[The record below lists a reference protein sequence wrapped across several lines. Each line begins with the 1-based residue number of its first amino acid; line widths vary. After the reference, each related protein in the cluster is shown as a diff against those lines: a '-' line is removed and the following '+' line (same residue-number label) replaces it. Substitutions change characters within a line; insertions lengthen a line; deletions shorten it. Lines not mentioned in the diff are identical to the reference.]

1 MTPRNKLKEVRV
13 RSIVDDYISDYYEKS
28 SSNLV
33 GFKQFTTSDGSKFYP
48 AGATVGN
55 ITPGIYDIQVD
66 GMKGIFFQKI
76 NVKTDGLLRFPE
88 TNSEAVI
95 DEISKFWEREE
106 NFKKYKLNYRRG
118 LFLYGPPGCHAAG
131 TKIIM
136 YDGSVKK
143 VEEIKVGELLM
154 GPDSKPRKVL
164 ELCRGRDL
172 MYQIEPV
179 KGDSFVVNGH
189 HILNLVRSRTKDN
202 RFPPFMNVS
211 VNDYIK
217 LTKCSQDCLKLHRS
231 KLIEFKDDQNPLPI
245 DPYFL
250 GIWLGDGTQGNTQIT
265 TADQEIKD
273 FIYCFARSMDLS
285 VTESKKT
292 NSSTCFSCTIVGD
305 GSKNGNLLRSKMKK
319 MGVLDNK
326 IIPQQ
331 YLLSSKENRLKLL
344 AGIVDTDGGY
354 CVASWRDNQKFKK
367 LGYKGFFEIIQKRE
381 ELSFQIVSLA
391 RSLGFGV
398 SIKKTT
404 KRIVKNNFS
413 GEYWRISIF
422 GNIEQIPVKLNR
434 KKALAGK
441 PNKDPL
447 RTGIK
452 SIKFVGKDDYY
463 GFTLSGDHLYI
474 TDDYI
479 IHHNSGKSST
489 IQLICEDVI
498 NRKGVVFKFVSPG
511 IFSDGVRVFRE
522 IQPNTPIVVLMED
535 IDSIIDSFNE
545 SEVLNILD
553 GVDQISKVV
562 YLATSNYPERLG
574 QRLLN
579 RPSRF
584 DKRFKMGHPKRNSRK
599 AYFDH
604 LIDDDTKKEY
614 QIDIEK
620 WVEDTDNMSIA
631 HLKELFIAVCI
642 LGNSYEESIETLK
655 SMMEYN
661 PRSDE
666 DNIGKIGFNK

>member
-13 RSIVDDYISDYYEKS
+13 RSVVDDYISDYYEKS

-118 LFLYGPPGCHAAG
+118 LFLYGPPG
-131 TKIIM
+131 
-136 YDGSVKK
+136 
-143 VEEIKVGELLM
+143 
-154 GPDSKPRKVL
+154 
-164 ELCRGRDL
+164 
-172 MYQIEPV
+172 
-179 KGDSFVVNGH
+179 
-189 HILNLVRSRTKDN
+189 
-202 RFPPFMNVS
+202 
-211 VNDYIK
+211 
-217 LTKCSQDCLKLHRS
+217 
-231 KLIEFKDDQNPLPI
+231 
-245 DPYFL
+245 
-250 GIWLGDGTQGNTQIT
+250 
-265 TADQEIKD
+265 
-273 FIYCFARSMDLS
+273 
-285 VTESKKT
+285 
-292 NSSTCFSCTIVGD
+292 
-305 GSKNGNLLRSKMKK
+305 
-319 MGVLDNK
+319 
-326 IIPQQ
+326 
-331 YLLSSKENRLKLL
+331 
-344 AGIVDTDGGY
+344 
-354 CVASWRDNQKFKK
+354 
-367 LGYKGFFEIIQKRE
+367 
-381 ELSFQIVSLA
+381 
-391 RSLGFGV
+391 
-398 SIKKTT
+398 
-404 KRIVKNNFS
+404 
-413 GEYWRISIF
+413 
-422 GNIEQIPVKLNR
+422 
-434 KKALAGK
+434 
-441 PNKDPL
+441 
-447 RTGIK
+447 
-452 SIKFVGKDDYY
+452 
-463 GFTLSGDHLYI
+463 
-474 TDDYI
+474 
-479 IHHNSGKSST
+479 SGKSST

-522 IQPNTPIVVLMED
+522 IQPDTPIVVLMED

-584 DKRFKMGHPKRNSRK
+584 DKRFKMDHPKRNSRK

-604 LIDDDTKKEY
+604 LIDEDTKKEY

-620 WVEDTDNMSIA
+620 WVEDTDDMSIA

-655 SMMEYN
+655 SMMEYI

>member
-13 RSIVDDYISDYYEKS
+13 RSVVDDYISDYYEKS
-28 SSNLV
+28 SFNLV

-118 LFLYGPPGCHAAG
+118 LFLYGPPG
-131 TKIIM
+131 
-136 YDGSVKK
+136 
-143 VEEIKVGELLM
+143 
-154 GPDSKPRKVL
+154 
-164 ELCRGRDL
+164 
-172 MYQIEPV
+172 
-179 KGDSFVVNGH
+179 
-189 HILNLVRSRTKDN
+189 
-202 RFPPFMNVS
+202 
-211 VNDYIK
+211 
-217 LTKCSQDCLKLHRS
+217 
-231 KLIEFKDDQNPLPI
+231 
-245 DPYFL
+245 
-250 GIWLGDGTQGNTQIT
+250 
-265 TADQEIKD
+265 
-273 FIYCFARSMDLS
+273 
-285 VTESKKT
+285 
-292 NSSTCFSCTIVGD
+292 
-305 GSKNGNLLRSKMKK
+305 
-319 MGVLDNK
+319 
-326 IIPQQ
+326 
-331 YLLSSKENRLKLL
+331 
-344 AGIVDTDGGY
+344 
-354 CVASWRDNQKFKK
+354 
-367 LGYKGFFEIIQKRE
+367 
-381 ELSFQIVSLA
+381 
-391 RSLGFGV
+391 
-398 SIKKTT
+398 
-404 KRIVKNNFS
+404 
-413 GEYWRISIF
+413 
-422 GNIEQIPVKLNR
+422 
-434 KKALAGK
+434 
-441 PNKDPL
+441 
-447 RTGIK
+447 
-452 SIKFVGKDDYY
+452 
-463 GFTLSGDHLYI
+463 
-474 TDDYI
+474 
-479 IHHNSGKSST
+479 SGKSST

-498 NRKGVVFKFVSPG
+498 KRKGVVFKFVSPG

-522 IQPNTPIVVLMED
+522 IQPDTPIVVLMED

-584 DKRFKMGHPKRNSRK
+584 DKRFKMDHPKRNSRK

-604 LIDDDTKKEY
+604 LIDEDTKKEY

-620 WVEDTDNMSIA
+620 WVEDTDDMSIA

-655 SMMEYN
+655 SMMEYS